1 MADNYLEK
9 RMDDY
14 RSGRLRVSHSSSTA
28 RLAAS
33 RRSGEMVVEFP
44 PMRILVV
51 SASLSE
57 QAVALVE
64 EARRVGLRVAVLSDN
79 RVAAT
84 ALVQRTGARFYPS
97 MSPEAVTEDIC
108 RHWGGLDAVF
118 AEGEFRGC
126 GCPVRSVPEGGNN
139 PALTARF
146 CLLSVHPDNTVFT
159 IS

>member
-1 MADNYLEK
+1 
-9 RMDDY
+9 
-14 RSGRLRVSHSSSTA
+14 
-28 RLAAS
+28 
-33 RRSGEMVVEFP
+33 MVVEFP

-79 RVAAT
+79 RGAAT
-84 ALVQRTGARFYPS
+84 ALAQRTGARFYPS
-97 MSPEAVTEDIC
+97 MSPEVVTEDIC

-126 GCPVRSVPEGGNN
+126 ECPVRAVPEGGNN